1 MKDKKRRLRTV
12 EDAVGAKMGR
22 LIPWFPDRGEP
33 EPEAGPGDVIL
44 KVVYEDEKNEDDFP
58 KATEPAEP
66 NHQSPAE
73 AEKERK
79 AG

>member
-44 KVVYEDEKNEDDFP
+44 TVVYEDLPILNPD
-58 KATEPAEP
+58 
-66 NHQSPAE
+66 
-73 AEKERK
+73 ERQ
-79 AG
+79 GRTS